1 MIRKAQPLYQCLCLQ
16 INKEVKNYAE
26 DQNLFMTVWV
36 LGLLWAG
43 IMGSRVGNANECEA
57 SSQWFVFTY
66 LL

>member
-1 MIRKAQPLYQCLCLQ
+1 
-16 INKEVKNYAE
+16 
-26 DQNLFMTVWV
+26 MTVWV